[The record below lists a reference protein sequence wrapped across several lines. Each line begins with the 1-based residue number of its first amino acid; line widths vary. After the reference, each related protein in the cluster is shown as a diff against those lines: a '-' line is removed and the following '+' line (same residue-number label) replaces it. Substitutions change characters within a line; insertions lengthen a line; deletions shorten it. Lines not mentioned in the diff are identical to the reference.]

1 MKLYEIDEAIQACFD
16 EETGELLNPE
26 ALEALAEARE
36 DKIESLCLWVKELT
50 AEAAA
55 LKAEKQAFE
64 ARQRAA
70 ERKAKS
76 LKDYIARVLNGQKFK
91 TTRCAVSF
99 RVTSS
104 VNITD
109 SYKIPAEFIKEV
121 EYKPDKM
128 EIKKALTAGQEVAGA
143 ELVESLSCTIR

>member
-1 MKLYEIDEAIQACFD
+1 MKLYEIDEALQACFD

-26 ALEALAEARE
+26 EFEALAEARE
-36 DKIESLCLWVKELT
+36 DKIESICLWVKELT

-76 LKDYIARVLNGQKFK
+76 LKDYIAHILNGKKFK
-91 TTRCAVSF
+91 TTKCAVSF
-99 RVTSS
+99 RATSS
-104 VNITD
+104 VNIID
-109 SYKIPAEFIKEV
+109 LLAVPAEFV
-121 EYKPDKM
+121 EMDIKPDKM
-128 EIKKALTAGQEVAGA
+128 AIKKALAAGQEVAGA
-143 ELVESLSCTIR
+143 ELVEGLSCTIK

>member
-1 MKLYEIDEAIQACFD
+1 MKLYEIDEALQACFD

-26 ALEALAEARE
+26 GFEALTEARE

-70 ERKAKS
+70 ERKAKN
-76 LKDYIARVLNGQKFK
+76 LKDYIAHILNGQKFK
-91 TTRCAVSF
+91 TTKCAVTF
-99 RVTSS
+99 RATSS

-109 SYKIPAEFIKEV
+109 LLSIPAEFV
-121 EYKPDKM
+121 EMDIKPDKM
-128 EIKKALTAGQEVAGA
+128 AIKKALAAGQEVAGA
-143 ELVESLSCTIR
+143 ELVEGLSCTIK

>member
-1 MKLYEIDEAIQACFD
+1 MKLYEIDEALQACFD
-16 EETGELLNPE
+16 KETGELVNPE
-26 ALEALAEARE
+26 GFEALTEARE

-50 AEAAA
+50 AEAQA
-55 LKAEKQAFE
+55 LRAEKQVFE

-76 LKDYIARVLNGQKFK
+76 LKDYIAHILNGQKFK
-91 TTRCAVSF
+91 TTKCAVTF
-99 RVTSS
+99 RATSS

-109 SYKIPAEFIKEV
+109 LLSIPAEFV
-121 EYKPDKM
+121 EMDIKPDKM
-128 EIKKALTAGQEVAGA
+128 AIKKALAAGQEVRGA

>member
-1 MKLYEIDEAIQACFD
+1 MKLYEIDEALQACFD

-26 ALEALAEARE
+26 EFEALAEARE
-36 DKIESLCLWVKELT
+36 DKIESICLWVKELT

-76 LKDYIARVLNGQKFK
+76 LKDYIAHILNGQKFK
-91 TTRCAVSF
+91 TTKCAVSF
-99 RVTSS
+99 RATSS
-104 VNITD
+104 VNIID
-109 SYKIPAEFIKEV
+109 LLAVPAEFFEV
-121 EYKPDKM
+121 DIKPDKM
-128 EIKKALTAGQEVAGA
+128 AIKKALAAGQEVAGA
-143 ELVESLSCTIR
+143 ELVEGLSCTIK

>member
-1 MKLYEIDEAIQACFD
+1 MKLYEIDEALQACFD
-16 EETGELLNPE
+16 EETGELVDPEGFE
-26 ALEALAEARE
+26 ALTEARE

-50 AEAAA
+50 AEAQA

-76 LKDYIARVLNGQKFK
+76 LRDYIAHILNGQKFK
-91 TTRCAVSF
+91 TTKCAVTF
-99 RVTSS
+99 RTTNS

-109 SYKIPAEFIKEV
+109 LLSIPAEFV
-121 EYKPDKM
+121 EMDIKPDKM
-128 EIKKALTAGQEVAGA
+128 AIKKALAAGQKVAGA
-143 ELVESLSCTIR
+143 EMIENLSCTIR

>member
-1 MKLYEIDEAIQACFD
+1 MKLYEIDEALQACFD

-26 ALEALAEARE
+26 EFEALAEARE
-36 DKIESLCLWVKELT
+36 DKIESICLWVKELT

-76 LKDYIARVLNGQKFK
+76 LKDYIAHILNGQKFK
-91 TTRCAVSF
+91 TTKCAVSF
-99 RVTSS
+99 RATSS
-104 VNITD
+104 VNIID
-109 SYKIPAEFIKEV
+109 PLAVPAEFFEV
-121 EYKPDKM
+121 DIKPDKM
-128 EIKKALTAGQEVAGA
+128 AIKKALAAGQEVAGA
-143 ELVESLSCTIR
+143 ELVEGLSCTIK